1 MSEVFATFF
10 SGSFT
15 FGVIGIIATL
25 VIISLVWFIIS
36 LRRVVPT
43 NMVHIVQSSDK
54 TTEYGKGRA
63 SGNVYYHWPSHI
75 PLLGVT
81 VTEFPESIFQINL
94 SDYEAYDKSRL
105 PFIVD
110 VAAFFRV
117 EHAEQIA
124 QRVSTFNELTHQL
137 TSILQGAIRSI
148 LAKNAL
154 EDIMEQRSIFAEAF
168 TSEVKEQLEEWGV
181 VPAKPIELMD
191 LRDAANTQTIKNIMA
206 KEQSRIDKES
216 RIVVALNKQEAQQK
230 EIDAERQVELQRQEA
245 QQQVGVRSAKK
256 EQEVGIAAEQ
266 ARQEIAA
273 QSKVTTER
281 DMDVKRVQETRQAEI
296 NRDVAKVQAEQ
307 QKQVLVIKADAEKQ
321 VLITK
326 AEGEKLSSITTAE
339 GKKESSVLEAFGI
352 QSIGEAKASAERAM
366 LQAPVD
372 TQISLAKEIG
382 GNQEYQEYLITIRK
396 IEAQQAIGI
405 EAAQALKGADL
416 KVIANSGD
424 VSSGVNKLLDVV
436 SPAGGTSIAGMLAGL
451 AQTEQGQGLIDKFLA
466 PKK

>member
-1 MSEVFATFF
+1 
-10 SGSFT
+10 
-15 FGVIGIIATL
+15 
-25 VIISLVWFIIS
+25 
-36 LRRVVPT
+36 
-43 NMVHIVQSSDK
+43 
-54 TTEYGKGRA
+54 
-63 SGNVYYHWPSHI
+63 
-75 PLLGVT
+75 
-81 VTEFPESIFQINL
+81 
-94 SDYEAYDKSRL
+94 
-105 PFIVD
+105 
-110 VAAFFRV
+110 
-117 EHAEQIA
+117 
-124 QRVSTFNELTHQL
+124 
-137 TSILQGAIRSI
+137 
-148 LAKNAL
+148 
-154 EDIMEQRSIFAEAF
+154 
-168 TSEVKEQLEEWGV
+168 
-181 VPAKPIELMD
+181 MD
-191 LRDAANTQTIKNIMA
+191 LRDAKGDKVIANIMA
-206 KEQSRIDKES
+206 KEQSRIEKES
-216 RIVVALNKQEAQQK
+216 RIVVALNKQEAEQK
-230 EIDAERQVELQRQEA
+230 EIDAGRQVELQRQEA

-281 DMDVKRVQETRQAEI
+281 DMDVKRVQDTRQAEI

-307 QKQVLVIKADAEKQ
+307 QKSVMEIKAEAEKT

-326 AEGEKLSSITTAE
+326 AEGDKLASITTAE

-352 QSIGEAKASAERAM
+352 QSIGEAKAAAERAM

>member
-1 MSEVFATFF
+1 MNEVQSFIPTGLL
-10 SGSFT
+10 SYGSII
-15 FGVIGIIATL
+15 GVVVLALLIL
-25 VIISLVWFIIS
+25 FWVLS
-36 LRRVVPT
+36 LRTVVPT
-43 NMVHIVQSSDK
+43 NMVHIVQRHSA
-54 TTEYGKGRA
+54 TTEYGQGRA
-63 SGNVYYHWPSHI
+63 GGNVYYKWPKHI
-75 PLLGVT
+75 PVLGLSVS
-81 VTEFPESIFQINL
+81 EFTESIFQIPL
-94 SDYEAYDKSRL
+94 MDYEAYDAARL
-105 PFIVD
+105 PFVVD
-110 VAAFFRV
+110 IAAFFRIKDAAKV
-117 EHAEQIA
+117 A
-124 QRVSTFNELTHQL
+124 QRASSFATLEAQL
-137 TSILQGAIRSI
+137 KTILQGAIRSI
-148 LAKNAL
+148 LAKNTL
-154 EDIMEQRSIFAEAF
+154 DDIMAKRSIFADQF
-168 TSEVKEQLEEWGV
+168 TEEVQGQLVEWGV
-181 VPAKPIELMD
+181 VTTKPIELMD
-191 LRDAANTQTIKNIMA
+191 LRDAKGDKVIANIMA
-206 KEQSRIDKES
+206 KEQSRIEKES
-216 RIVVALNKQEAQQK
+216 RIVVALNKQEAEQK
-230 EIDAERQVELQRQEA
+230 EIDAGRQVELQRQEA

-281 DMDVKRVQETRQAEI
+281 DMDVKRVQDTRQAEI

-307 QKQVLVIKADAEKQ
+307 QKSVMEIKAEAEKT

-326 AEGEKLSSITTAE
+326 AEGDKLASITTAE

-352 QSIGEAKASAERAM
+352 QSIGEAKAAAERAM

-451 AQTEQGQGLIDKFLA
+451 AQTEQGQGFIDKFLA